1 MHKARKERAEIM
13 EKQKKQ
19 LQKDKRVTASSFNPA
34 SAGRLE
40 PIYYSPSNMEGMGLW
55 CQPTNARLQVKLS
68 ELPPAPEVFTKDVEL
83 KLSQE
88 MSAMLEK
95 KCSELGR
102 KLDSEAFLR
111 SQAEGKQKIL
121 ETQVRDLQTEI
132 IKYKNTC
139 DLLQSQ
145 KDDLEK
151 VMDENCIHYNY
162 AENQIISLQKELENE
177 KEKAEGYKAMQE
189 EQIKLKEEEFE
200 EYQNEVNYLRQ
211 TLDAVN
217 DENTGL
223 KEYLAHVQ
231 SENEKLIQEKDSL
244 GHKIVQETYL
254 NQNKEEKAKA
264 KTTKINLLT
273 AENKI
278 LNQKVKELE
287 EAKKKSIELSKR
299 KEEEVKSCR
308 QEIELLKNRIKS
320 EQDMRRHQVDLV
332 AQRDARIKIFEE
344 KYAKL
349 DQQFQTV
356 CKKSEATPEI
366 KVKPKLVKVQANPDI
381 FND

>member
-55 CQPTNARLQVKLS
+55 CQPTNARLQDKLS

>member
-19 LQKDKRVTASSFNPA
+19 LQKDKRVTTSSFNPA

-55 CQPTNARLQVKLS
+55 CQPTNSRVQEKSS

-83 KLSQE
+83 KLSKE

-102 KLDSEAFLR
+102 KLDSESFLR

-121 ETQVRDLQTEI
+121 EAQVKDLQTEI

-231 SENEKLIQEKDSL
+231 SKNEELIQEKDNL

-254 NQNKEEKAKA
+254 NQNKDEKAKA

-273 AENKI
+273 AENKV
-278 LNQKVKELE
+278 LNQKVKEME
-287 EAKKKSIELSKR
+287 EAKKKSIELAKR

-308 QEIELLKNRIKS
+308 QEIESLKNRLKS

-356 CKKSEATPEI
+356 CKKTEATPEI